1 MVADSVLVV
10 GGGIVGLATA
20 LGLARRGRPVTVVER
35 APGPDTTSHDHGY
48 NWPVLPGLA
57 GLGVLD
63 DAVSAGTVVTEWR
76 CTVLATGERIRFD
89 YGVLADV
96 VPHAFCL
103 NLPHDRMARLLV
115 DRLERHSGAEV
126 LWGTEVTGLEQ
137 DGAGV
142 TVSVR
147 GPDGDAPLRA
157 AWVVGADGARSVVRR
172 GLGLGLAGTTWA
184 ERLVAADVR
193 LDLAALGHTP
203 RHYVLDQDG
212 GAITSLF
219 DAPDGWRVVMAEN
232 RGLPVEGAQERLVAG
247 LTRVLPDAGPL
258 PVGPVGGSRI
268 HERAVERMRA
278 GRVLLAGDAAHL
290 TNPTAGLGMTAGLLD
305 AFSLAEALSE
315 VAEGGRSDDALDDYS
330 GTRLHAFWDDVVPP
344 SSEAKSLV
352 FPSTVEGARLDAALG
367 VLREASADPLVQRE
381 FLLRLGG
388 APASP
393 VSA

>member
-1 MVADSVLVV
+1 MVADGVLVV

-20 LGLARRGRPVTVVER
+20 LDLARRGRSVTVVER
-35 APGPDTTSHDHGY
+35 QPGPDRPPHDHGY

-57 GLGVLD
+57 ELGVLD
-63 DAVSAGTVVTEWR
+63 DAVAAGTVVTEWS
-76 CTVLATGERIRFD
+76 CAVLATGERIPFD

-115 DRLERHSGAEV
+115 DRLARHSGAAV
-126 LWGTEVTGLEQ
+126 LWGTQVTGLEQ

-142 TVSVR
+142 TVSVH
-147 GPDGDAPLRA
+147 GADGDAELRA

-193 LDLAALGHTP
+193 VDLAAHGHTP
-203 RHYVLDQDG
+203 RHYLLDRDG

-219 DAPDGWRVVMAEN
+219 DAPDGWRVVLAEN
-232 RGLPVEGAQERLVAG
+232 RGLPVEGAQERLVERLA
-247 LTRVLPDAGPL
+247 RVLPVAGPL

-268 HERAVERMRA
+268 HERAVERMRV

-305 AFSLAEALSE
+305 AFALAAALSE
-315 VAEGGRSDDALDDYS
+315 VASGGRGDDALDAYS
-330 GTRLHAFWDDVVPP
+330 DTRLRAFWDDIVPP

-352 FPSTVEGARLDAALG
+352 FPSAEGARLDAALG
-367 VLREASADPLVQRE
+367 VLREASADPLVQRD

>member
-10 GGGIVGLATA
+10 GGGVVGLATA
-20 LGLARRGRPVTVVER
+20 LDLARRGRSVTVVER
-35 APGPDTTSHDHGY
+35 EPGPDRPPHDHGY

-57 GLGVLD
+57 ELGVLD
-63 DAVSAGTVVTEWR
+63 DAVSAGTVVTEWS
-76 CTVLATGERIRFD
+76 CAVLATGERIPFD

-115 DRLERHSGAEV
+115 DRLERHSGAAV
-126 LWGTEVTGLEQ
+126 LWGTEVTALEQ
-137 DGAGV
+137 DAAGV

-147 GPDGDAPLRA
+147 GADGDARLRA
-157 AWVVGADGARSVVRR
+157 PWVVGADGARSVVRR

-203 RHYVLDQDG
+203 RHYLLDRDG

-219 DAPDGWRVVMAEN
+219 DAPDRWRVVMAEN
-232 RGLPVEGAQERLVAG
+232 RGLPVESAQERLVER
-247 LTRVLPDAGPL
+247 LTRVLPVAGPL

-305 AFSLAEALSE
+305 AFHLAEALSE
-315 VAEGGRSDDALDDYS
+315 VVDGRRADDALDEYS
-330 GTRLHAFWDDVVPP
+330 DTRLCAFWDDIVPP

-352 FPSTVEGARLDAALG
+352 FPSTSEGTRLDAALE
-367 VLREASADPLVQRE
+367 VLREASADPSVQRD

-388 APASP
+388 SPASS